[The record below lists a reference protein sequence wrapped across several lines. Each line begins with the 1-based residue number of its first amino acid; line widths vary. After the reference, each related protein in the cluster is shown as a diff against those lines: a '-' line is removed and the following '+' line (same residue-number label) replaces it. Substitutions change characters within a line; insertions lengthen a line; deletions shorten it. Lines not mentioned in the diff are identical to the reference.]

1 MYSLEQELDAAD
13 IEYIKNKLA
22 ENVRIIDEGMKHY
35 LDVPTNGNGYEHL
48 IEAMRYSAL
57 SGGKRIRGFLTRECF
72 EVFNGYIDDEM
83 VLPIACA
90 IEMIHAYSL
99 IHDDLPCM
107 DDDDMRRG
115 QPSCHI
121 KFGEST
127 AILAGDALLALA
139 FNIVADADKISPEN
153 KIKIIAEL
161 SRAAGYS
168 GMVGG
173 QVIDLGIAAQS
184 FSPDSS
190 KQKTIDVIKLIKLHT
205 MKTGALI
212 IAAARI
218 GCIAAGVSAEYTG
231 RGKPEKSP
239 KNEIELISEYAKNIA
254 LAFQVVDDTFD
265 NDGFAAFFGNP
276 EDTAEYA
283 RKLTLEALLNLEKLK
298 EINSAINVKSLQ
310 FAAKYLLYR
319 EY

>member
-1 MYSLEQELDAAD
+1 MYSLEQELNAAD

-22 ENVRIIDEGMKHY
+22 ENVQIIDEGMKHY
-35 LDVPTNGNGYEHL
+35 LDVSDSGHSGYENL

-72 EVFNGYIDDEM
+72 EVFNGYADDETI
-83 VLPIACA
+83 LPIACA
-90 IEMIHAYSL
+90 IEMIHTYSL

-107 DDDDMRRG
+107 DNDDIRRG
-115 QPSCHI
+115 KPTCHI

-139 FNIVADADKISPEN
+139 FNIVVNADSEKISAE
-153 KIKIIAEL
+153 KKVKIIAEL

-173 QVIDLGIAAQS
+173 QVMDLDIASQS
-184 FSPDSS
+184 SEP
-190 KQKTIDVIKLIKLHT
+190 KTIDVIKLIKLHT

-212 IAAARI
+212 VAAAKI
-218 GCIAAGVSAEYTG
+218 GCIAADTDE
-231 RGKPEKSP
+231 
-239 KNEIELISEYAKNIA
+239 NEINLISEYAKNIA
-254 LAFQVVDDTFD
+254 LAFQVIDDTFD
-265 NDGFAAFFGNP
+265 NDGFAAFFSNT

-283 RKLTLEALLNLEKLK
+283 RKLTLEALISLEKLQ
-298 EINSAINVKSLQ
+298 EINPSINVNALQ
-310 FAAKYLLYR
+310 LAAKYLLYR

>member
-1 MYSLEQELDAAD
+1 MYSLEQEMSATD
-13 IEYIKNKLA
+13 IEYIKNKLV
-22 ENVRIIDEGMKHY
+22 ENVQIIDEGMKYY
-35 LDVPTNGNGYEHL
+35 LDVSDHGHSGYEHL

-57 SGGKRIRGFLTRECF
+57 SGGKRIRGFLTRGCF
-72 EVFNGYIDDEM
+72 EVFNGYADDETT
-83 VLPIACA
+83 LPIACA
-90 IEMIHAYSL
+90 IEMIHTYSL

-115 QPSCHI
+115 HPTCHI

-139 FNIVADADKISPEN
+139 FNTVANADGEKISAE
-153 KIKIIAEL
+153 KKVKIIAEL

-173 QVIDLGIAAQS
+173 QVMDLDIVAQS
-184 FSPDSS
+184 S
-190 KQKTIDVIKLIKLHT
+190 KSESKTIDVIKLIKLHT

-212 IAAARI
+212 TAAAKI
-218 GCIAAGVSAEYTG
+218 GCIVANADES
-231 RGKPEKSP
+231 
-239 KNEIELISEYAKNIA
+239 EINLISEYAKNIA
-254 LAFQVVDDTFD
+254 LAFQVIDDTFD
-265 NDGFAAFFGNP
+265 NDGFAVFFGNP

-283 RKLTLEALLNLEKLK
+283 RKLTLEALLSLEKLQ
-298 EINSAINVKSLQ
+298 EINPNINVNSLQ
-310 FAAKYLLYR
+310 LAAKYLLYR